1 MAVDANP
8 ILLERRAL
16 LAGVLVFVAGKA
28 AARAPIRVTLG
39 GFGASSLVS
48 QGATE
53 ESLTSLLIEILI
65 AQGGWM
71 VIEAEDAAGA
81 ADPPRLL
88 RATVTKFE
96 PRSSTGLSLGGLG
109 GLGGAGAGVGRESFE
124 LTISLR
130 LLDGATRQVL
140 ALATGSARTTG
151 GSVRA
156 GLEDDNGRTV
166 GGERRLS
173 PAIETACRTAI
184 GEAVTKLSAAASK
197 LPA

>member
-1 MAVDANP
+1 MTTVTNK
-8 ILLERRAL
+8 LLLGRRAL
-16 LAGVLVFVAGKA
+16 LAGALVFVAGQA
-28 AARAPIRVTLG
+28 AAASPVRVTVA

-53 ESLTSLLIEILI
+53 ESLISLLIEILLG
-65 AQGGWM
+65 QGGWM
-71 VIEAEDAAGA
+71 IIEAEDAAGD

-109 GLGGAGAGVGRESFE
+109 GGAGVGRESFD

-151 GSVRA
+151 SSVRA

-166 GGERRLS
+166 GGERKLN
-173 PAIETACRTAI
+173 PEIETACRKAI
-184 GEAVTKLSAAASK
+184 GEAVTKLSAAADK
-197 LPA
+197 LQPA